1 MSTCSSG
8 SLSRMTAERFGLPGL
23 PAGLPGLAQD
33 FQQDFWTSVT
43 RAAQSSPEQPW
54 TQDSTQGLNPW
65 EPPIIGNTWNYL
77 RLWNTIINVINL
89 KSCWSL
95 MCCWY
100 SETPLY
106 PDSKLLDD

>member
-1 MSTCSSG
+1 MNHVYLQQRQSEQDDSGEIWTSRTSCWTSRTCS
-8 SLSRMTAERFGLPGL
+8 GL
-23 PAGLPGLAQD
+23 PAGLLD
-33 FQQDFWTSVT
+33 LSD
-43 RAAQSSPEQPW
+43 QSSPEQPRAAV
-54 TQDSTQGLNPW
+54 DSGLNAGLEPMGAAHHW
-65 EPPIIGNTWNYL
+65 EYL